1 MNNDA
6 LHHPGL
12 QTSALQHVVSPHH
25 LINPQQLVGGLN
37 HVTIG
42 NLPTLQ
48 PHHTKLPTIRDPE
61 WLKVEVCREFQ
72 RGLCKRTD
80 DCRYAHPEKHMQVT
94 DGKVI
99 ACYDALKGKCKRES
113 CKYLHPTNVI
123 KQQLE
128 FAGRQTLINNRAML
142 QQLMPQT
149 AGQPANIVQPGTAQI
164 LQPGLVGYEQ
174 VAGTSA
180 QQIGS
185 LHAAGLSNP
194 LYQQLPY
201 QPLIAAGHQLQHAG
215 YNPTAAAGF
224 MAQPQVIPLYHLGQ
238 QQPQLL
244 TQLQPQMM
252 LPAHQHSA
260 MTQQQQQQQQQQG
273 RNDRLEVCRDYLRG
287 NCSRGE
293 HECRYGHPAD
303 KTSVDPNDNSVTV
316 CMDFIKGRCSRDS
329 CKYFHPPP
337 HLQQKMRASTAATQQ
352 QQPSAVAT
360 SIFTQI
366 QPQQQQQPTL
376 LQSPQPIM
384 LSNGYGQP
392 PMKRQVMDTSSM
404 NLISPGQ
411 SQLGQ
416 ASQQA
421 TSLSTLYGGNTF
433 NALSQ
438 QPAFYQPQTSD
449 YVEVKDDKV
458 TVCRDALQGV
468 CVRPQCKFYHFPS
481 ANKPQP
487 QHTMMMDHTNSFI
500 GNFPH
505 QQDHHS
511 NNNMSSMDTSNFP
524 SNNNN

>member
-273 RNDRLEVCRDYLRG
+273 RNDRLE
-287 NCSRGE
+287 
-293 HECRYGHPAD
+293 
-303 KTSVDPNDNSVTV
+303 
-316 CMDFIKGRCSRDS
+316 
-329 CKYFHPPP
+329 
-337 HLQQKMRASTAATQQ
+337 QKMRASTAATQQ

>member
-260 MTQQQQQQQQQQG
+260 MTQQQQQQQQQG
-273 RNDRLEVCRDYLRG
+273 RNDRLE
-287 NCSRGE
+287 
-293 HECRYGHPAD
+293 
-303 KTSVDPNDNSVTV
+303 
-316 CMDFIKGRCSRDS
+316 
-329 CKYFHPPP
+329 
-337 HLQQKMRASTAATQQ
+337 
-352 QQPSAVAT
+352 
-360 SIFTQI
+360 
-366 QPQQQQQPTL
+366 
-376 LQSPQPIM
+376 

-438 QPAFYQPQTSD
+438 QPAFYQPQTS
-449 YVEVKDDKV
+449 
-458 TVCRDALQGV
+458 ALPTIMQLQY
-468 CVRPQCKFYHFPS
+468 PMTSS
-481 ANKPQP
+481 AQQP
-487 QHTMMMDHTNSFI
+487 QLVAATQTANGTAATQSAIAAGLFDQSQQQQQ
-500 GNFPH
+500 GRSH
-505 QQDHHS
+505 QI
-511 NNNMSSMDTSNFP
+511 MLK
-524 SNNNN
+524 